1 MVPIIT
7 GSGAVVIWLAH
18 SHLDSFQHVAQA
30 VMTLLDRICEET
42 LERWEIEVL
51 AV

>member
-18 SHLDSFQHVAQA
+18 SHLDNFQHVAQA
-30 VMTLLDRICEET
+30 VMALLDRICDET
-42 LERWEIEVL
+42 LGRWAIGVL
-51 AV
+51 AL